1 MNVAPPRAAHAV
13 GPRFALVRSG
23 TPAGLDTSKRE
34 KDEHMSTNLANRF
47 TRFLVAALG
56 AAALLFGTVPAVE
69 AQSRSGTVAPAESTG
84 PTVDIQTASA
94 AELETLPGVGPARAQ
109 AIIEYRTRTPFRR
122 AEDLMRVDGIGRAT
136 FRNLRGRISVGGV
149 RAEPEAGE

>member
-1 MNVAPPRAAHAV
+1 
-13 GPRFALVRSG
+13 
-23 TPAGLDTSKRE
+23 
-34 KDEHMSTNLANRF
+34 MSTNLANRF

-69 AQSRSGTVAPAESTG
+69 AQSRSGSAVAPAESTG

>member
-1 MNVAPPRAAHAV
+1 MEKKSSSFV
-13 GPRFALVRSG
+13 RFV
-23 TPAGLDTSKRE
+23 
-34 KDEHMSTNLANRF
+34 
-47 TRFLVAALG
+47 VAALG
-56 AAALLFGTVPAVE
+56 ALSLFLSGAGPVE
-69 AQSRSGTVAPAESTG
+69 AQARGGASVSAAESTG
-84 PTVDIQTASA
+84 PMVDIQTASA

-136 FRNLRGRISVGGV
+136 FRALRGRISVGGV